1 MVLFKLNG
9 SCPPRCIAVLEA
21 HRILHCTVLQLA
33 NGYTTLPIFSQ
44 PDLLAYRSLV
54 NAVLG

>member
-1 MVLFKLNG
+1 ME
-9 SCPPRCIAVLEA
+9 AVLPDASPYSKHTEFF
-21 HRILHCTVLQLA
+21 IVLQLA